1 MDRISD
7 MEFQAFV
14 NTVDM
19 PCCVLSVEKAG
30 EESWG
35 EIRIVVANRAYR
47 DTMGPAYHDNMIY
60 SELVP
65 QDNKFEDYCYRA
77 AVLKQRMHA

>member
-1 MDRISD
+1 

-30 EESWG
+30 EGSWG
-35 EIRIVVANRAYR
+35 EIRIANMQIISTPSIRR
-47 DTMGPAYHDNMIY
+47 QNNVH
-60 SELVP
+60 S
-65 QDNKFEDYCYRA
+65 
-77 AVLKQRMHA
+77 HAER

>member
-47 DTMGPAYHDNMIY
+47 DTRDPLTTIT
-60 SELVP
+60 
-65 QDNKFEDYCYRA
+65 
-77 AVLKQRMHA
+77 